1 MIICTLPHCFLL
13 LFISLFF
20 QVQPLIH
27 SALSFP
33 SSPLLISYLLN
44 IFSNLP
50 WPLHLLGEINALKNQ
65 IPTMQPGVE
74 SFPLGEEVHTLAR
87 ESVNLVFGILYASIG
102 FEKIVSKLVS
112 QS

>member
-1 MIICTLPHCFLL
+1 
-13 LFISLFF
+13 
-20 QVQPLIH
+20 
-27 SALSFP
+27 
-33 SSPLLISYLLN
+33 
-44 IFSNLP
+44 
-50 WPLHLLGEINALKNQ
+50 
-65 IPTMQPGVE
+65 MQPGVE